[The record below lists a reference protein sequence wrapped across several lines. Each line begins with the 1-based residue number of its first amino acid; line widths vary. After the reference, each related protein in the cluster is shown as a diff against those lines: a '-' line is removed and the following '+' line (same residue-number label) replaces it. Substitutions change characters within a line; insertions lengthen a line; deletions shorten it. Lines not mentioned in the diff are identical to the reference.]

1 MERNERTIEKTSA
14 LDIFDRKLDGRSK
27 KDLAHIRL
35 DKT

>member
-14 LDIFDRKLDGRSK
+14 LDIFDRKDGRSK
-27 KDLAHIRL
+27 KDLAHSRL